1 MDSTMTQAA
10 GEPRTVDAG
19 RGVNWW
25 TDGWALFMKNPG
37 MWIVLGLVVI
47 VIGVVLNFVPFIGG
61 LAFALVMPA
70 FIGSWML
77 AARKLEGGGTLEV
90 GDLFLGFQGQQLTPL
105 LVLGALSLAAT
116 AIVVVIMF
124 AFGAVMGVGM
134 GVGAGMHSGMGVL
147 AAMGAGMFGML
158 VGLALFVPI
167 TMAFWFAPAL
177 VVFDN
182 VAPVDAMKA
191 SFAACL
197 RNVMPFLVYG
207 VLGLVASVIASIPF
221 GLGWIVLLP
230 LMGLTIYLSY
240 RDIYSR

>member
-1 MDSTMTQAA
+1 MDSKS
-10 GEPRTVDAG
+10 VDAG

-105 LVLGALSLAAT
+105 LVLGALSLAAS
-116 AIVVVIMF
+116 AVVFVVMGVF
-124 AFGAVMGVGM
+124 GFGAVMGM
-134 GVGAGMHSGMGVL
+134 GVGAGMHSGMGAL
-147 AAMGAGMFGML
+147 AAMGAGLMGML
-158 VGLALFVPI
+158 IGLALFVPI

-177 VVFDN
+177 VVFDGI
-182 VAPVDAMKA
+182 APVEAVKS
-191 SFAACL
+191 SFAACM

-207 VLGLVASVIASIPF
+207 VLGLMASVLASIPL

-230 LMGLTIYLSY
+230 LMGLTVYLSY
-240 RDIYSR
+240 RDIYGR